1 MYIFLL
7 TERGY
12 RTNIC
17 STMKL
22 INLEQ
27 LIKYAEE
34 DKKTKEKHKGERF
47 WDYYKELHFQGD
59 WHKAVRVGKVNDDT
73 FQTRIL
79 KYITLEE
86 FEDIFKENID
96 KIQLL
101 LEYRDVQS
109 ALFRKEILKKY
120 GKKIAED

>member
-1 MYIFLL
+1 MYVFIL
-7 TERGY
+7 TESGA

-27 LIKYAEE
+27 LIKYVEE
-34 DKKTKEKHKGERF
+34 DKKIKEKRKERNYYSE
-47 WDYYKELHFQGD
+47 YYKKLNI
-59 WHKAVRVGKVNDDT
+59 KPYCAIRVGKVNDNS

-86 FEDIFKENID
+86 FEDIFKGNID

-101 LEYRDVQS
+101 LEYRDVRN

-120 GKKIAED
+120 GKKIEED

>member
-7 TERGY
+7 TESGA

-17 STMKL
+17 STIKL
-22 INLEQ
+22 VNLEQ
-27 LIKYAEE
+27 LIKYLEE
-34 DKKTKEKHKGERF
+34 DKKIKEKRKEYNYYSE
-47 WDYYKELHFQGD
+47 YYKKLNI
-59 WHKAVRVGKVNDDT
+59 KPYCAIRVGKVNDHT

-86 FEDIFKENID
+86 FENIFKGNID
-96 KIQLL
+96 KIQPL

-109 ALFRKEILKKY
+109 ALFKKEILKKY
-120 GKKIAED
+120 GKKIEEE